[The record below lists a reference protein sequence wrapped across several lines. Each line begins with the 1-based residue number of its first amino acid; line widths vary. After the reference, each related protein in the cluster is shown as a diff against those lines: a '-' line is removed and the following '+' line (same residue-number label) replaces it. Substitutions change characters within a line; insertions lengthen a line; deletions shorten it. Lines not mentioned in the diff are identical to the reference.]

1 MYHRRFRTIRKNSY
15 TQLTVNQN
23 RLPRNNG
30 SLLFKLL
37 SFSYVHLLFR
47 INIYPYLMLLSS
59 FSFSLYKASF
69 HVDPTQ
75 PTLGLANNLS
85 ISIKV
90 TVHNLVPPS
99 FSSIDLFG
107 AKSDFCCIIIRFT
120 LIQISSF

>member
-1 MYHRRFRTIRKNSY
+1 
-15 TQLTVNQN
+15 
-23 RLPRNNG
+23 
-30 SLLFKLL
+30 
-37 SFSYVHLLFR
+37 
-47 INIYPYLMLLSS
+47 MLLSS

-99 FSSIDLFG
+99 FSSIDLFWRQV
-107 AKSDFCCIIIRFT
+107 RF
-120 LIQISSF
+120 LLYNYKIYVDSNQFVLNQKIFIKVVFPKLVFHL